1 MTAPGYELDAT
12 WLSATLVLALWLVAL
27 SVQLADLGTARFDI
41 RRLNRGTRTLVRLH
55 PVTWVVPLAAGAL
68 VALGFGVDYGQRLLF
83 EEGQPVMALTVGL
96 IIVVGL
102 VAGWVVVTSA
112 ATSPAA
118 DSYRAIRDEL
128 VELRGSRVQQ
138 EWLDG
143 LRERLSAIDEAT
155 ARALAPPVVS
165 WRTATGWVF
174 RRPQRILPVVA
185 AVLLLVLA
193 SIAAVG
199 SPGHDWVVLG
209 TVGAVLVSSG
219 LAVLGARASLVLLSA
234 VRETQ
239 LQYRRDADQLLIEA
253 EKTSR
258 KPVAGLGERVNRALQ
273 ILREQQG

>member
-1 MTAPGYELDAT
+1 MP
-12 WLSATLVLALWLVAL
+12 ATLALALWLVAL
-27 SVQLADLGTARFDI
+27 SLQLADLGTARFDT

-55 PVTWVVPLAAGAL
+55 PVTWVVPLAATAL
-68 VALGFGVDYGQRLLF
+68 VALGFGIEYGQRLLF
-83 EEGQPVMALTVGL
+83 DEGRPVMALVVAL
-96 IIVVGL
+96 IVVVAL
-102 VAGWVVVTSA
+102 VAGWVIITSA

-143 LRERLSAIDEAT
+143 LRDRLSVIDEAT
-155 ARALAPPVVS
+155 SRTPAPPIVS
-165 WRTATGWVF
+165 WRTATAWVF
-174 RRPQRILPVVA
+174 RRPQRILPVLA
-185 AVLLLVLA
+185 AILLLVLA
-193 SIAAVG
+193 IIAAIKD
-199 SPGHDWVVLG
+199 PGHDWVVLAAD
-209 TVGAVLVSSG
+209 GAVLLSKA

-239 LQYRRDADQLLIEA
+239 VQYRREAEQLLIEA

-258 KPVAGLGERVNRALQ
+258 KPVAGLGERVTRALQ